1 MKSPKL
7 TPMLEQFLHFK
18 NQHPD
23 KVVLF
28 RMGDFYET
36 FFDDAQTCAKIL
48 NITLTTRNKNKEG
61 AVPLAGFPYHSL
73 SSYLPR
79 LIAAKQKVVICE
91 QVEDPKKAKGLVK
104 REIVDIITP
113 GSIVESEYIHS
124 PADNFLT
131 SVVQEGSEYGVA
143 SVDISTG
150 SFLFTQL
157 QKEQLSAEIERLAPK
172 EILTLE
178 QAEKEKISATL
189 DKQISYSQYI
199 DDQIDLEQAEEILK
213 DHFSLISLAG
223 IGLAEHPLATKAAAM
238 AISHLKELKKKDLKH
253 INKIEYYSLGSCV
266 QMDKA
271 TVSNLELTKSLLEG
285 TPHGTLLQV
294 LDQTCTP
301 MGGRKLKQWLLRP
314 LLDQEVIE
322 NRLNIAEE
330 MIEKIEIT
338 LSLREL
344 LNKIGDIARLTG
356 KLSTGSIYPKEML
369 AIAQYLSISK
379 QIKQI
384 LASFDSL
391 PLIQIKDNIRDYEHI
406 IAKIQATICEN
417 PQKLITQGG
426 IIKSQTNPELNEL
439 HQISSQGK
447 AWIIDLERQEKQKL
461 GITNLKIDYNKI
473 FGYYIEISKR
483 QADAV
488 PERYIRK
495 QTLVNCERFISPELK
510 EFESKVL
517 GAEERIKELEYEIFC
532 ELRCDLQEKMEELLD
547 FADTLALLDVYAN
560 FAQIS
565 FHRGYCKPSFNDKR
579 ILNLHGS
586 FHPVIK
592 EILQSQEFIPN
603 DIYIDNDKNNIILI
617 TGPNMAGKSTYLRQV
632 ALCALMAQIGCY
644 VPAMSAS
651 MPIFDKIFTRV
662 GASDNLAKGQSTF
675 LVEMLETASILNFA
689 SKDSLVILDE
699 IGRGT
704 STYDGLSLAWAI
716 IEYLHD
722 SHMKGVK
729 TLFATHYHEL
739 THLADTLSGV
749 QNYNVIVEKEKDKI
763 IFMHKVLPG
772 KASESYGIDVAQL
785 AGIPLAVTT
794 RAKEILQT
802 LENSQSDHKKSKALA
817 QLEAFNIDSQKEKTP
832 KHLLELKRKVQQI
845 SPDQITPM
853 QALQI
858 LSELKTLASQE
869 S

>member
-1 MKSPKL
+1 M
-7 TPMLEQFLHFK
+7 HIK

-23 KVVLF
+23 KIVLF

-48 NITLTTRNKNKEG
+48 NITLTARNKKKEN

-79 LIAAKQKVVICE
+79 LIAANQKVVICE
-91 QVEDPKKAKGLVK
+91 QVEDPKKAVGLVK
-104 REIVDIITP
+104 REIVEIITP

-131 SVVQEGSEYGVA
+131 SLVQEGSEYGVA
-143 SVDISTG
+143 SIDVSTG
-150 SFLFTQL
+150 KFNFTQL
-157 QKEQLSAEIERLAPK
+157 NQEQLPAEIERLAPK

-178 QAEKEKISATL
+178 QNQELATTL
-189 DKQISYSQYI
+189 GKQISYSHYL
-199 DDQIDLEQAEEILK
+199 DDQIGLEQAEEILK

-223 IGLAEHPLATKAAAM
+223 VGLADHPLATKAAAM
-238 AISHLKELKKKDLKH
+238 ALSHLKELKRKELKH
-253 INKIEYYSLGSCV
+253 INKMEYYSLGSYV
-266 QMDKA
+266 QMDKS

-285 TPHGTLLQV
+285 TTQGTLLQV

-301 MGGRKLKQWLLRP
+301 MGRRKLKQWLLRP
-314 LLDQEVIE
+314 LLECQTIQT
-322 NRLNIAEE
+322 RLTIVSE
-330 MIEKIEIT
+330 MIDKIDLT
-338 LSLREL
+338 LCLREL
-344 LNKIGDIARLTG
+344 LNQIGDIARLTG
-356 KLSTGSIYPKEML
+356 KLSTGSINPKEIL
-369 AIAQYLSISK
+369 AIAQYLSLSQK
-379 QIKQI
+379 IKQI
-384 LASFDSL
+384 LSGYDCL
-391 PLIQIKDNIRDYEHI
+391 PLLQIKDNIKSYDQI
-406 IAKIQATICEN
+406 VTKITATICDN
-417 PQKLITQGG
+417 PNKLITQGG
-426 IIKSQTNPELNEL
+426 IIKSQANQELSQL

-447 AWIIDLERQEKQKL
+447 SWIINLEQQEKKRL
-461 GITNLKIDYNKI
+461 GITNLKIDYNKV
-473 FGYYIEISKR
+473 FGYFIEISKK

-488 PERYIRK
+488 PEDYIRK

-532 ELRCDLQEKMEELLD
+532 QLRSHLQEKMQELLE
-547 FADTLALLDVYAN
+547 FADTLAMLDVYAN

-565 FHRGYCKPSFNDKR
+565 FHRGYCKPSFNTEK
-579 ILNLHGS
+579 ILQLEES

-592 EILQSQEFIPN
+592 EILPSQEFIPN
-603 DIYIDNDKNNIILI
+603 DIYIDNQQNNIVLI

-632 ALCALMAQIGCY
+632 ALTALMAQIGCY
-644 VPAMSAS
+644 VPAKSATL
-651 MPIFDKIFTRV
+651 PIFDKIFTRV

-716 IEYLHD
+716 IEYLHG
-722 SHMKGVK
+722 SHLKGVK

-749 QNYNVIVEKEKDKI
+749 QNYNLIVEKEKDKI

-785 AGIPLAVTT
+785 AGVPSAVIT
-794 RAKEILQT
+794 RAKQILKT
-802 LENSQSDHKKSKALA
+802 LESSQSDHQKSQALA
-817 QLEAFNIDSQKEKTP
+817 QLKAFSTATAPEAKTP
-832 KHLLELKRKVQQI
+832 PHLLELEERLQQI
-845 SPDQITPM
+845 SPDQITPI
-853 QALQI
+853 QALQALI
-858 LSELKTLASQE
+858 ELKAIVSQD